1 MNPEHMN
8 PEHPVGFGFG
18 AIPLHHHPM
27 HHHPMHHPS
36 RREHRNHLREH
47 RNHLR
52 EHLHAHAVAG
62 DPPFGFG
69 PRGGFGPGFGFGP
82 GPGFGPA
89 GHRGRRGGSRG
100 RGRSRRGD
108 VRTAILALL
117 VDRPMHG
124 YEMIQEINERSNG
137 VWKPS
142 PGSVYPTLQM
152 LGDEG
157 LITAT
162 ETDRGKKLFELTDEG
177 RAAAEKIET
186 PPWQEMADGIE
197 PGQLNLRTAAGQL
210 FGAVAQSA
218 HAASD
223 EQQQR
228 IVDILNAARR
238 EIYQILG
245 ESD

>member
-1 MNPEHMN
+1 MN
-8 PEHPVGFGFG
+8 PEHPAGFGFG
-18 AIPLHHHPM
+18 TMPMHHHPM

-36 RREHRNHLREH
+36 RREHRK
-47 RNHLR
+47 HLR
-52 EHLHAHAVAG
+52 EHLYAHAVAG

-89 GHRGRRGGSRG
+89 GHRGRRGGGRG

-108 VRTAILALL
+108 VRAAILALL

-177 RAAAEKIET
+177 RAAAEKVET
-186 PPWQEMADGIE
+186 PPWEEMADGIE